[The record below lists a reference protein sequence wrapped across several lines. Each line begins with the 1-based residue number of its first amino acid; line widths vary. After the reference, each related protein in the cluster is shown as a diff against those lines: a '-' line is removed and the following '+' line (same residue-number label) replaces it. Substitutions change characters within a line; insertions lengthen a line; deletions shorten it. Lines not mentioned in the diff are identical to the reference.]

1 MLYCEKCMLLTNGP
15 RSVRCDGRKLREV
28 HAGDFCF
35 LDEQPLMWAQ
45 MLCDVLAQNGVE
57 CFLRS
62 VLGAGMGTVLGAN
75 LDRQR
80 VFVPYEKLDAAKEI
94 DRELF
99 ASQDACAPR
108 DGDAQARP

>member
-15 RSVRCDGRKLREV
+15 KCVRCDGKKLREV
-28 HAGDFCF
+28 RTSDFCF

-45 MLCDVLAQNGVE
+45 MLCDVLTQNGVE

-94 DRELF
+94 DLELF
-99 ASQDACAPR
+99 ANQDACAPR
-108 DGDAQARP
+108 YGDA